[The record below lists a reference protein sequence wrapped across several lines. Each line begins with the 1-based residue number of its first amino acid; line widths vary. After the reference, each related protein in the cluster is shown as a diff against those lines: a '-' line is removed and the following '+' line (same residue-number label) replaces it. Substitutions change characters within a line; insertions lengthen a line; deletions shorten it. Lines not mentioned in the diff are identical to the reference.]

1 MAILS
6 KGTTF
11 ATGDQ
16 VTATKLNNL
25 VDSATFASGAVASGG
40 GLSVSTGGVSLLVS
54 DLGITEAKLA
64 GSSVTTTKIADAT
77 ITPAKLSTYA
87 PTWSST
93 ATTIANSLDFSAI
106 STTPTSGT
114 YGRSG
119 TTVTISMTGH
129 GMTTG
134 MVATFTFNS
143 GTGGAANGG
152 TYVVTV
158 SDANTFTITDTA
170 SGTITGS
177 PTCSRTSYY
186 GTSTIRGSETIN
198 GNLTVNKDASITGS
212 LNLGGST
219 VRLLTRATAVN
230 ASGTFVDFTSIP
242 SWVKRITIAIDGI
255 STSGTTVPLLQI
267 GAGSVS
273 ESSYS
278 AKAGSIGSSD
288 NATSGFPCT
297 FGFPFT
303 GYSSAAATTYTGI
316 LLLVNIS
323 GNTWVCSGSVYPSNA
338 SSSTIA
344 GSIALSGSLDRVRLT
359 TITGTTLGSG
369 SFDAGTVNIMYE

>member
-1 MAILS
+1 MGILL

-25 VDSATFASGAVASGG
+25 VDSATFTSDAVVSNG
-40 GLSVSTGGVSLLVS
+40 GLSLTTGSIPYKLFIS
-54 DLGITEAKLA
+54 DLGVTEARLA
-64 GSSVTTTKIADAT
+64 ASSVSTTKIADAT
-77 ITPAKLSTYA
+77 ITPAKLSIYA

-93 ATTIANSLDFSAI
+93 ATTIANSLDFASI
-106 STTPTSGT
+106 SSSTTGTYSRSGYTITVTMTAHGMSDGTIVTLDFTSGAGSDGSYIISGVSANQFT
-114 YGRSG
+114 VTDTVTG
-119 TTVTISMTGH
+119 TT
-129 GMTTG
+129 
-134 MVATFTFNS
+134 S
-143 GTGGAANGG
+143 GNCT
-152 TYVVTV
+152 
-158 SDANTFTITDTA
+158 
-170 SGTITGS
+170 
-177 PTCSRTSYY
+177 RTSYY
-186 GTSTIRGSETIN
+186 GNSRVRGSETID
-198 GNLTVNKDASITGS
+198 GNLTVSKNVSVTGS
-212 LNLGGST
+212 LSLGGST
-219 VRLLTRATAVN
+219 VRLLTSGTAVS
-230 ASGTFVDFTSIP
+230 ASGTSVDFTSIP
-242 SWVKRITIAIDGI
+242 SWVKRITIAVNGI
-255 STSGTTVPLLQI
+255 STNGTTVPLLQI

-278 AKAGSIGSSD
+278 ANVGSVGASD

-297 FGFPFT
+297 LGFPFN

-323 GNTWVCSGSVYPSNA
+323 GNTWVCSGSVYPSGA